1 MAKDYF
7 HQIVK
12 IALEKEGWIITHDPY
27 KLTEWDP
34 DWEIDLGAER
44 LIAAEKEAEL
54 IAIEVKSF
62 LEISFAYEFHRALG
76 QYINYRGGLSVLEPN
91 RVLYIAIPIAIY
103 ETECQRRGVQFS
115 LQQNN
120 VKIIVYN
127 TDHQTIEQWIE

>member
-1 MAKDYF
+1 MAKDYY
-7 HQIVK
+7 HQAVRA
-12 IALEKEGWIITHDPY
+12 ALEKEGWVITHDPY

-44 LIAAEKEAEL
+44 IIAAEKETEL

-76 QYINYRGGLSVLEPN
+76 QYINYRGGLSILEPH
-91 RVLYIAIPIAIY
+91 RALYIAIPIAIY

-115 LQQNN
+115 LRENR
-120 VKIIVYN
+120 VKIIVYH
-127 TDHQTIEQWIE
+127 TDHQTIEQWIK

>member
-1 MAKDYF
+1 MAKDFY

-12 IALEKEGWIITHDPY
+12 LALEQEGWKITHDPY

-44 LIAAEKEAEL
+44 LIAAEKDAEL
-54 IAIEVKSF
+54 IAIEIKSF

-76 QYINYRGGLSVLEPN
+76 QYINYRGGLTMLDPN
-91 RVLYIAIPIAIY
+91 RALYIAIPVAIY

-115 LQQNN
+115 LRENN

-127 TDHQTIEQWIE
+127 TDNKSIEQWIK

>member
-1 MAKDYF
+1 MAKDLY
-7 HQIVK
+7 HRIVK
-12 IALEKEGWIITHDPY
+12 EALELEGWKITHDPY
-27 KLTEWDP
+27 KLSEWDP

-44 LIAAEKEAEL
+44 LIAAEKDTQL

-76 QYINYRGGLSVLEPN
+76 QYINYRGGLKVLDPS
-91 RVLYIAIPIAIY
+91 RILYIAVPIAVY

-115 LQQNN
+115 LQENN

-127 TDHQTIEQWIE
+127 SDLKKIEQWIE